1 MSQIVPANHS
11 ESLPGSGNDAPDIIL
26 QYWSII
32 QRHKKFIAI
41 VTLVAMVLAGS
52 ITVFVL
58 PKIYEST
65 VTLAPQ
71 IASEMGGGL
80 SSILSNAIG
89 GADKAASSLGISLPG
104 APATPT
110 DMLLAILKSRV
121 MADAVIEKFKLK
133 ELYDIETMD
142 KTRKALEGFTSIS
155 LTKEKVIKVVVE
167 DTDPQR
173 AADIANFYVSE
184 LDRLN
189 QTVIVSKA
197 AHTRKFLQNQLQE
210 AQNKLRQSEEA
221 LKEFQTAN
229 KAIGME
235 AQANG
240 LFEATAAIQN
250 QIMAQQIELEIKE
263 SFLSQNNPEME
274 RIRSIIS
281 ELRKQLVALDTGK
294 SGKGMLRGDRLQPA
308 LTAVPTLA
316 LQYGRLLREVKEQE
330 ALMMLMS
337 AEYQQARYS
346 EAQDTPT
353 VQVLDQAVPAE
364 LKSRPSGTINTVF
377 AGLAAMIFAICRA
390 LWVESRDRRKTG
402 SLERGLDKAA

>member
-1 MSQIVPANHS
+1 MSQIAPANHS
-11 ESLPGSGNDAPDIIL
+11 EPLPDSGDGAPDIIL
-26 QYWSII
+26 QYWRII
-32 QRHKKFIAI
+32 LRRKIPIAI
-41 VTLVAMVLAGS
+41 VTFGAMILAGS

-71 IASEMGGGL
+71 VDSGMGGGL
-80 SSILSNAIG
+80 SSILA
-89 GADKAASSLGISLPG
+89 KAAGGVENAAQSMGISLPG

-121 MADAVIEKFKLK
+121 MADSVIEKFKLK
-133 ELYDIETMD
+133 ELYEIETMD
-142 KTRKALEGFTSIS
+142 KTRKALAGATGIS
-155 LTKEKVIKVVVE
+155 LTREKVIKVVVE
-167 DTDPQR
+167 DEDPQR
-173 AADIANFYVSE
+173 AADMANFYVSE

-210 AQNKLRQSEEA
+210 MQNKLRQSEEA

-235 AQANG
+235 AQSHG

-263 SFLSQNNPEME
+263 SFLSQNNPEVE
-274 RIRSIIS
+274 RIRSVIS
-281 ELRKQLVALDTGK
+281 ELRKQLEALATGK

-316 LQYGRLLREVKEQE
+316 LQYGRLLRQVKEQE
-330 ALMMLMS
+330 AMLMLMS
-337 AEYQQARYS
+337 AEYQQARYL
-346 EAQDTPT
+346 EAHDTPT
-353 VQVLDQAVPAE
+353 VQILDPAVPADV
-364 LKSRPSGTINTVF
+364 KKGPSGTINTLF
-377 AGLAAMIFAICRA
+377 AGLAAMICSICWA
-390 LWVESRDRRKTG
+390 LWVENRDRRKADPI
-402 SLERGLDKAA
+402 EMGLGKAA

>member
-1 MSQIVPANHS
+1 MPANHS
-11 ESLPGSGNDAPDIIL
+11 ESLPDNGDGAPDIIM
-26 QYWSII
+26 QYWGVIRRRIMS
-32 QRHKKFIAI
+32 IAI
-41 VTLVAMVLAGS
+41 ITVGAMVLAGS

-71 IASEMGGGL
+71 VESGMGGGL
-80 SSILSNAIG
+80 SNILASAIG

-133 ELYDIETMD
+133 ELYEEETMD
-142 KTRKALEGFTSIS
+142 KTRKALAGSTSIS
-155 LTKEKVIKVVVE
+155 LTREKVIKVVVE
-167 DTDPQR
+167 DEDPQR
-173 AADIANFYVSE
+173 AADMANFYASE

-189 QTVIVSKA
+189 QTIIVSKA
-197 AHTRKFLQNQLQE
+197 ARTRKFLQNQLQE
-210 AQNKLRQSEEA
+210 AQPKLRQAEEA

-229 KAIGME
+229 KAFAME
-235 AQANG
+235 SQSLG

-274 RIRSIIS
+274 RIRTIIS
-281 ELRKQLVALDTGK
+281 ELRKRLTALDTGK

-330 ALMMLMS
+330 ALLMLMS
-337 AEYQQARYS
+337 AEYQQARYL
-346 EAQDTPT
+346 EAHDTPT
-353 VQVLDQAVPAE
+353 VQILDRAVPAD
-364 LKSRPSGTINTVF
+364 LKSGPSGTINTLF
-377 AGLAAMIFAICRA
+377 AGLAAMIFSVCWA
-390 LWVESRDRRKTG
+390 LWVENRDRRKTDPV
-402 SLERGLDKAA
+402 EIGLDKAA